1 MPCPPGQKGEPLV
14 VPVLLSTLDGF
25 SLIRIHLPKD
35 LKPLQARE
43 TAWKAVLEVQ
53 KRFEKGIALLDPV
66 EHMKIKDDK
75 FKQLVKVCL
84 VRLCFCIL

>member
-25 SLIRIHLPKD
+25 SLVRIHMAKD
-35 LKPLQARE
+35 LRPLQARE
-43 TAWKAVLEVQ
+43 ATWKTVLEVQ
-53 KRFEKGIALLDPV
+53 KRFEKGIAMLDPI

-75 FKQLVKVCL
+75 FKTL
-84 VRLCFCIL
+84 VRVRADPFSI